1 MRHINKWPVIHMM
14 NAIYSRVQ
22 KHWIQTRRK
31 WLIPGV
37 SEGIS
42 NEMKLVSC
50 SVMSDPLQSH
60 GQAPRSIVVL
70 QARMLEW
77 VAMPSSRGS
86 STQGLNPGLP
96 HCRWILYHVSHQG
109 SPGILE
115 WVACPFSRVT
125 SWPSNQT
132 GVSCIAG
139 GFFISLANREAPLK
153 FWHLKKFFWT

>member
-1 MRHINKWPVIHMM
+1 M
-14 NAIYSRVQ
+14 
-22 KHWIQTRRK
+22 
-31 WLIPGV
+31 L
-37 SEGIS
+37 
-42 NEMKLVSC
+42 SC

-109 SPGILE
+109 SPRILE
-115 WVACPFSRVT
+115 WVVYPFSRG
-125 SWPSNQT
+125 SSHPRNQT
-132 GVSCIAG
+132 GISCIAG

-153 FWHLKKFFWT
+153 FLHLKNFFGHSQMKFSSWMFCSYSKWSALNFLVLFPLATLTSQSKN